1 MKPIKKVIFTTVT
14 ASLIV
19 INSMAQ
25 WNTINVPTKNH
36 LNAIALIEDK
46 AGWIVG
52 NRGTMLYR
60 SGDSWLAYPAITNE
74 ELNSVC
80 LLSETEGWAVGA
92 HGTILQMKGAQWQ
105 RVESPTQQEL
115 HTVCFSNTG
124 NGYAV
129 GNNGTFL
136 SYRNGI
142 WEMAE
147 IKTPWHFYAIAVNN
161 GTPMIAGGREN
172 LTVPIMDVVY
182 SNSYSFAK
190 VFDPGYVE
198 ISGMASPGIDIVW
211 AVGKPGTILY
221 KDATAWQKVEIE
233 GKLPALTNVFF
244 AGKDNGITVGHGGT
258 IMTYTESGWQIEE
271 SPVNVKLNG
280 SYIVGNKYYAVGNN
294 GTVLKHTRN
303 TIPSKKEPLITSPK
317 VINTYPN
324 PATNLL
330 NIIIP
335 EMTYSFG
342 TITVLNSWGKILLKK
357 EFGYMEEGFTD
368 QINTTGLSDGLY
380 IVNISSGA
388 KVVASGKFIVKH

>member
-60 SGDSWLAYPAITNE
+60 SGDSWLAYPAITDE

-105 RVESPTQQEL
+105 RVESPTEQEL

-182 SNSYSFAK
+182 SNSYNFAK

-233 GKLPALTNVFF
+233 GKLPALTNIF
-244 AGKDNGITVGHGGT
+244 NGITVGHGGT

-280 SYIVGNKYYAVGNN
+280 SYIIGNKYYAVGNN
-294 GTVLKHTRN
+294 GTVLELTRKQVPDPDKE
-303 TIPSKKEPLITSPK
+303 IPTSRT
-317 VINTYPN
+317 VISSYPN
-324 PATNLL
+324 PASGLL
-330 NIIIP
+330 TINIP
-335 EMTYSFG
+335 ESINKG
-342 TITVLNSWGKILLKK
+342 IVSVLNSRGQVVILQKLD
-357 EFGYMEEGFTD
+357 EGQGGATD
-368 QINTTGLSDGLY
+368 QIVTSGLSNGLY
-380 IVNISSGA
+380 IVNIFTDGIIT
-388 KVVASGKFIVKH
+388 ASGKYIIQH

>member
-1 MKPIKKVIFTTVT
+1 MKPIKKVIFTAVS

-25 WNTINVPTKNH
+25 WNTINVPAKNH
-36 LNAIALIEDK
+36 LNAIAIIEDK

-52 NRGTMLYR
+52 NKGTMLYR
-60 SGDSWLAYPAITNE
+60 IGDSWLAYTAITDE
-74 ELNSVC
+74 DLNSIC

-92 HGTILQMKGAQWQ
+92 HGTILQLKGAQWQ

-115 HTVCFSNTG
+115 HTVCFSSTG
-124 NGYAV
+124 SGYAV

-172 LTVPIMDVVY
+172 LTVPIMDVIY
-182 SNSYSFAK
+182 NNSYSFAK

-211 AVGKPGTILY
+211 AVGKPGTILH
-221 KDATAWQKVEIE
+221 KDATVWQKVEIE

-244 AGKDNGITVGHGGT
+244 AGEDNGITVGHGGT

-280 SYIVGNKYYAVGNN
+280 SYIVGNTYYAVGNN
-294 GTVLKHTRN
+294 GTVLEYTRKQLSD
-303 TIPSKKEPLITSPK
+303 PDKEIITSRA
-317 VINTYPN
+317 VISSYPN
-324 PATNLL
+324 PTSGLL
-330 NIIIP
+330 TINIP
-335 EMTYSFG
+335 ESINRG
-342 TITVLNSWGKILLKK
+342 ILSVLNSSGQVVILKELDEGK
-357 EFGYMEEGFTD
+357 GGATD
-368 QINTTGLSDGLY
+368 QIATSGLGNGLY
-380 IVNISSGA
+380 IVNILTDGIIT
-388 KVVASGKFIVKH
+388 ASGKFIVQH